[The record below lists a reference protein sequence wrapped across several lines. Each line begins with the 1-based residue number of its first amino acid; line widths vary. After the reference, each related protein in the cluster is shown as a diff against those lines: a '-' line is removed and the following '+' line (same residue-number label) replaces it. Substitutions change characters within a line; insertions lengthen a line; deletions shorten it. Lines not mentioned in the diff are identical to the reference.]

1 MPPLQ
6 CERIFRSPGIENLD
20 ELLSG
25 RIIVPGAVLP
35 HDLKQMIH
43 GFTPLAFRVKRDG
56 ELEPGI
62 PIPRI
67 GGDSLFQTF
76 DIRFRPRLL
85 REVQRRLCAAI
96 ALRSL
101 LRGWNQS
108 ERLLRSIQIPG
119 LNIAFRKP
127 PDCVRILRIGLQ
139 NCRELRRCACN
150 VARGE
155 RRLRLFDASLAA
167 RIRRP
172 SRAR

>member
-6 CERIFRSPGIENLD
+6 RERIFRPPGFEELNQ
-20 ELLSG
+20 LLSG
-25 RIIVPGAVLP
+25 RIVVPGAVLP

-43 GFTPLAFRVKRDG
+43 GFAPLASRVKREG
-56 ELEPGI
+56 ELEPGL
-62 PIPRI
+62 PILGI
-67 GGDSLFQTF
+67 GGDSLFQAF

-96 ALRSL
+96 ALGSL

-127 PDCVRILRIGLQ
+127 RDRARRSPDRPAKSPRTEPRRRQRRQRRTPPAPLRGQ
-139 NCRELRRCACN
+139 PRRPHP
-150 VARGE
+150 
-155 RRLRLFDASLAA
+155 D
-167 RIRRP
+167 P
-172 SRAR
+172 SRAQ